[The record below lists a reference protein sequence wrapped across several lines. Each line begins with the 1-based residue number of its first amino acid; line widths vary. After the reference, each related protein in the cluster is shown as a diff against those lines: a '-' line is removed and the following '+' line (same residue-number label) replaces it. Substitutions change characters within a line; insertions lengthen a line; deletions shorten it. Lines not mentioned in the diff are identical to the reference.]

1 MFHISNNDFKILNKY
16 KEFISKVDNILE
28 NVPRK
33 DMYYKDYIRSIL
45 FNLLESIFK
54 SSYESNKDNLNN
66 YYINIKSGIA
76 MIDFMIDRL
85 YMKKYI
91 SERQVYKLGNELV
104 EINKMVTG
112 WINNKI

>member
-33 DMYYKDYIRSIL
+33 DMYYKDYIRRIL

-54 SSYESNKDNLNN
+54 SSYEVNKDNINN
-66 YYINIKSGIA
+66 YYVNIKSDIA
-76 MIDFMIDRL
+76 IIDFMIDRL
-85 YMKKYI
+85 HIKKYI
-91 SERQVYKLGNELV
+91 SERQVYKLGNELI
-104 EINKMVTG
+104 EINKIVTG
-112 WINNKI
+112 WINNKL